1 MIASY
6 SEPHRRYHTLQ
17 HLEECFARFD
27 EIADLA
33 EHPADVEL
41 ALWFHD
47 AIYDPRR
54 RDNERRSAHWA
65 LSSTGNA
72 NVHSLVLATR
82 HEAVPES
89 MDENVLVDVDLWI
102 LGAAEERFEEYEG
115 QVREE
120 YGWVPG
126 PIYRR
131 KRRAILESFVSRPTI
146 YSTGRF
152 IERYERQARA
162 NLARSI
168 ARL

>member
-1 MIASY
+1 
-6 SEPHRRYHTLQ
+6 
-17 HLEECFARFD
+17 
-27 EIADLA
+27 
-33 EHPADVEL
+33 
-41 ALWFHD
+41 
-47 AIYDPRR
+47 
-54 RDNERRSAHWA
+54 
-65 LSSTGNA
+65 
-72 NVHSLVLATR
+72 
-82 HEAVPES
+82 